1 MFLPVDFKGSL
12 FTKWTICLFLV
23 CLSGALGAQKKNYAS
38 ASFWTAFDGPPIAGS
53 GVLYNQNGIR
63 LSFNIFAGP
72 DQWGQ
77 SESRCEFN
85 NPPEGEREKW
95 ADGRTLK
102 YYRVKYRLDNQ
113 NAGKTVYFKRS
124 PTFTINVESPEDPIA
139 HICHNNTGTTI
150 TASALVTEM
159 GPNSS
164 IEFDDE
170 GDGSW
175 FFNKP
180 KVVKWEMGGYTL
192 EDYNG
197 PAITNKNVA
206 NHGLDDFIEELEE
219 DFASAFDFDDITQ
232 GDPHPEVSSQIN
244 QDAGKIIGNTSGSS
258 GSSSSSAGS
267 VSHDYDQALCHRLVQ
282 QTSRVYQ
289 NLNRITDQAYNGDVN
304 TQQLD
309 QSNQEMEA
317 YNKELIKAI
326 EADKLSPE
334 CLEKIQKIS
343 ERYVDNAVNK
353 MNKQLKNLNYDY

>member
-1 MFLPVDFKGSL
+1 MA
-12 FTKWTICLFLV
+12 
-23 CLSGALGAQKKNYAS
+23 CLSGTLGAQKKNYAG

-72 DQWGQ
+72 DQWG
-77 SESRCEFN
+77 ESISQCEFN
-85 NPPEGEREKW
+85 DPPEGEREKW

-102 YYRVKYRLDNQ
+102 YYRIKYRLDNQ
-113 NAGKTVYFKRS
+113 NAGKTVYFHRS

-150 TASALVTEM
+150 SASALVTKM

-180 KVVKWEMGGYTL
+180 KVVKWEIGGYTL
-192 EDYNG
+192 EDYIG
-197 PAITNKNVA
+197 PATSTTNKNVA
-206 NHGLDDFIEELEE
+206 NQGLDDFMEELEE
-219 DFASAFDFDDITQ
+219 DLASEFGFDDIAENETNT
-232 GDPHPEVSSQIN
+232 EVSSKID
-244 QDAGKIIGNTSGSS
+244 QDAGKIIDTPSGSS
-258 GSSSSSAGS
+258 GVSSNSTEP
-267 VSHDYDQALCHRLVQ
+267 VRHNYDPALCTRLIQ

-289 NLNRITDQAYNGDVN
+289 NLNRITNQAYSGDVN
-304 TQQLD
+304 TQHLD
-309 QSNQEMEA
+309 RSNQEMEA

-334 CLEKIQKIS
+334 CLEEIQKIS
-343 ERYVDNAVNK
+343 ERYVDNAINK
-353 MNKQLKNLNYDY
+353 MNKELKNLNYDY